1 LVEDQREPSGV
12 LLTVTNSSR
21 AHVRDLTDL
30 FQSSVHAFVYTTL
43 ETDMADDLKNRGAQD
58 RARIALGEE
67 HEVRYWTE
75 ALGVTKEE
83 LQRAVD
89 QVGNGADAVREFLK
103 K

>member
-1 LVEDQREPSGV
+1 MPGRIVWRLSQCNYQLCVIEPNGSRLKRMLVSIHTSEI
-12 LLTVTNSSR
+12 
-21 AHVRDLTDL
+21 
-30 FQSSVHAFVYTTL
+30 
-43 ETDMADDLKNRGAQD
+43 DMADDQSNRGPQD
-58 RARIALGEE
+58 RARISMSEDY
-67 HEVRYWTE
+67 EVRYWTE